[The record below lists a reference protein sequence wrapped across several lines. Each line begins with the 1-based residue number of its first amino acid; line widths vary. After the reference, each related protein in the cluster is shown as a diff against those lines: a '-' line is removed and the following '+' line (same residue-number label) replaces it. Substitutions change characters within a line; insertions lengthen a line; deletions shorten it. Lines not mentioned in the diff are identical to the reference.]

1 MNNIIESG
9 HTEMISHSSS
19 EQTPQPLEECN
30 DLPDCC
36 EEEATDKTYY
46 RGVRGARGG
55 GGRVDRG
62 HDNYDKLT
70 DKGPIATRYLSQTIE
85 LFTTSYMRNHCC

>member
-1 MNNIIESG
+1 MNNFIESG
-9 HTEMISHSSS
+9 HTEIISHSSS

-55 GGRVDRG
+55 RG
-62 HDNYDKLT
+62 WT
-70 DKGPIATRYLSQTIE
+70 GAT
-85 LFTTSYMRNHCC
+85 TTMTSL